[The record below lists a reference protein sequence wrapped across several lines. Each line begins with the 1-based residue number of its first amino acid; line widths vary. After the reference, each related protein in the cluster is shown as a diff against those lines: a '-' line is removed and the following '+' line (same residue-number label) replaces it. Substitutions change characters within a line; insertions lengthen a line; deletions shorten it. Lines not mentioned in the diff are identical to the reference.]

1 MKKAKYKKPN
11 CFIYGIFR
19 LVSKFLS
26 RFMFKV
32 KVTKNEVRG
41 KKGPYVIIA
50 NHEASIDFIA
60 LAAAVKRR
68 INFVISNSFYQSLNV
83 QPFLRACAVIPKQQ
97 FQTKTSD
104 LKSMKRVVENGG
116 ILGIYPAGLM
126 SENGVSTA
134 IPKASG
140 KLLKWLDS
148 DVYVAYISGTYLT
161 SPKWSNVRRKGKVKL
176 SITKLLSA
184 EEIKEA
190 DVDYISK
197 LVDERLMY
205 NAYKT
210 QDKERIVYKQGD
222 NVEGLE
228 NVLYKCPKCGSE
240 FSIETKNETTLECKA
255 CGNEAKSDKYGFL
268 EKVKESDVI
277 YKYPNEWYDYI
288 QETVLEEVKKNPDFF
303 MESYAK
309 IKMIDY
315 KKHKFVFVGD
325 ANIKLDKDKFTIDGN
340 IKGEKIN
347 KEVSIATF
355 PMLPFKPGVHFEIQ
369 DGMDIY
375 RVMLDNSKEVMK
387 WVMSLKALFVLYHDK

>member
-1 MKKAKYKKPN
+1 MKKTKFRKPN
-11 CFIYGIFR
+11 FFVYGVFR
-19 LVSKFLS
+19 LASKFLS
-26 RFMFKV
+26 KFMFKV

-41 KKGPYVIIA
+41 KKGSYVIIA

-68 INFVISNSFYQSLNV
+68 INFVISNSFYQSLNI
-83 QPFLRACAVIPKQQ
+83 QPLIKACGVIPKQQ
-97 FQTKTSD
+97 FQTRTSD

-116 ILGIYPAGLM
+116 VLGIYPAGLM

-161 SPKWSNVRRKGKVKL
+161 SPKWSDTRRKGKVKL

-184 EEIKEA
+184 EEIKNM
-190 DVDYISK
+190 DVENITNLVEEK
-197 LVDERLMY
+197 LRY
-205 NAYKT
+205 NAYET
-210 QDKERIVYKQGD
+210 QEKERVIYKHGD
-222 NVEGLE
+222 NIEGLE

-240 FSIETKNETTLECKA
+240 FSIKSKSKNILECNT

-277 YKYPNEWYDYI
+277 YKCPNEWYDYI
-288 QETVLEEVKKNPDFF
+288 QEHVLEEVKNNPYYFIQ
-303 MESYAK
+303 SHTK

-325 ANIKLDKDKFTIDGN
+325 ANIKLDKEKFTISGN
-340 IKGEKIN
+340 INGEEVF

-375 RVMLDNSKEVMK
+375 RIILDKSEEVMK
-387 WVMSLKALFVLYHDK
+387 WVMSLKALFTLYHNK

>member
-1 MKKAKYKKPN
+1 MKKTKFRKPN
-11 CFIYGIFR
+11 FFVYGVFR
-19 LVSKFLS
+19 LASKFLS
-26 RFMFKV
+26 KFMFKV

-41 KKGPYVIIA
+41 KKGSYVIIA

-68 INFVISNSFYQSLNV
+68 INFVISNSFYQSLNI
-83 QPFLRACAVIPKQQ
+83 QPLIKACGVIPKQQ
-97 FQTKTSD
+97 FQTRTSD

-116 ILGIYPAGLM
+116 VLGIYPAGLM

-161 SPKWSNVRRKGKVKL
+161 SPKWSDTRRKGKVKL

-184 EEIKEA
+184 EEIKNM
-190 DVDYISK
+190 DVENITNLVEEK
-197 LVDERLMY
+197 LRY
-205 NAYKT
+205 NAYET
-210 QDKERIVYKQGD
+210 QEKERVIYKHGD
-222 NVEGLE
+222 NIEGLE
-228 NVLYKCPKCGSE
+228 KVLYKCPKCGSE
-240 FSIETKNETTLECKA
+240 FSIKSKSKNILECNT
-255 CGNEAKSDKYGFL
+255 CGNEAKSDKYGFI

-288 QETVLEEVKKNPDFF
+288 QEHVLEEVKNNPNYFIQ
-303 MESYAK
+303 SHAK

-325 ANIKLDKDKFTIDGN
+325 ANIKLDKEKFTISGN
-340 IKGEKIN
+340 MNGEEVF

-375 RVMLDNSKEVMK
+375 RIILDKSEEVMK
-387 WVMSLKALFVLYHDK
+387 WVMSLKALFTLYHNK

>member
-1 MKKAKYKKPN
+1 MKKTKFRKPN
-11 CFIYGIFR
+11 FFVYGVFR
-19 LVSKFLS
+19 LASKFLS
-26 RFMFKV
+26 KFMFKV

-41 KKGPYVIIA
+41 KKGSYVIIA

-68 INFVISNSFYQSLNV
+68 INFVISNSFYQSLNI
-83 QPFLRACAVIPKQQ
+83 QPLIKACGVIPKQQ
-97 FQTKTSD
+97 FQTRTSD

-116 ILGIYPAGLM
+116 VLGIYPAGLM

-148 DVYVAYISGTYLT
+148 DVYVAHISGTYLT
-161 SPKWSNVRRKGKVKL
+161 SPKWSDTRRKGKVKL

-184 EEIKEA
+184 EEIKNM
-190 DVDYISK
+190 DVENITNLVEEK
-197 LVDERLMY
+197 LRY
-205 NAYKT
+205 NAYET
-210 QDKERIVYKQGD
+210 QEKERVIYKHGD
-222 NVEGLE
+222 NIEGLE

-240 FSIETKNETTLECKA
+240 FSIKSKSKNILECNT

-288 QETVLEEVKKNPDFF
+288 QEHVLEEVKNNPYYFIQ
-303 MESYAK
+303 SHAK

-325 ANIKLDKDKFTIDGN
+325 ANIKLDKEKFTISGN
-340 IKGEKIN
+340 INGEEVF

-375 RVMLDNSKEVMK
+375 RIILDKSEEVMK
-387 WVMSLKALFVLYHDK
+387 WVMSLKALFTLYHSK

>member
-1 MKKAKYKKPN
+1 MKKTKFRKPN
-11 CFIYGIFR
+11 FFVYGVFR
-19 LVSKFLS
+19 LASKFLS
-26 RFMFKV
+26 KFMFKV

-41 KKGPYVIIA
+41 KKGSYVIIA

-68 INFVISNSFYQSLNV
+68 INFVISNSFYQSLNI
-83 QPFLRACAVIPKQQ
+83 QPLIKACGVIPKQQ
-97 FQTKTSD
+97 FQTRTSD

-116 ILGIYPAGLM
+116 VLGIYPAGLM

-161 SPKWSNVRRKGKVKL
+161 SPKWSDTRRKGKVKL

-184 EEIKEA
+184 EEIKNM
-190 DVDYISK
+190 DVENITNLVEEK
-197 LVDERLMY
+197 LRY
-205 NAYKT
+205 NAYET
-210 QDKERIVYKQGD
+210 QEKERVIYKHGD
-222 NVEGLE
+222 NIEGLE
-228 NVLYKCPKCGSE
+228 KVLYKCPKCGSE
-240 FSIETKNETTLECKA
+240 FSIKSKSKNKLECNT

-288 QETVLEEVKKNPDFF
+288 QEHVLEEVKNNPYYFIQ
-303 MESYAK
+303 SHAK

-325 ANIKLDKDKFTIDGN
+325 ANIKLDKEKFTISGN
-340 IKGEKIN
+340 INGEEIL

-375 RVMLDNSKEVMK
+375 RIILDKSKEVMK
-387 WVMSLKALFVLYHDK
+387 WVMSLKALFTLYHNK